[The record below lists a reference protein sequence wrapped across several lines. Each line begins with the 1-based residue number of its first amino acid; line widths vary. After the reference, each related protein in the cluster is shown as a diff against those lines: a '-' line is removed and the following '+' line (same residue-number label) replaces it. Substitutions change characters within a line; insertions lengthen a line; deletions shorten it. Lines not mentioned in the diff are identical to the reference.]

1 MEGKPLVNG
10 QRQVYNTSNPD
21 FNPGIPWKRRA
32 FSMIQQMQVV
42 AGSVFTLFLL
52 MAVGYW
58 FGKRG
63 TLQEETLSRLSTV
76 LLYAVIPCAMINAFQ
91 AERSPETDAWL
102 LRAFLALGISYGLYM
117 LLCPLLYRKED
128 PSRRGVLRF
137 AAIYGN
143 VGFMGLPLVQS
154 VLGDSGA
161 IVAAVSL
168 VVFNVLTFVHGAVL
182 IGGKGSISLKK
193 AMINPGT
200 VGFLISMLL
209 YLTGI
214 PLAGPI
220 GDGVKYVASLNTPLA
235 MIVIGGQMAKANL
248 GAAFR
253 DRRLYAVSAIKLIG
267 LPLFTALVLF
277 PFRDDA
283 VLYTALVLLSGSPT
297 AGITSIFAQ
306 SMQKDTG
313 TAARQ
318 ITFSTLLC
326 ILTLPLAAAL
336 AGLLAG

>member
-1 MEGKPLVNG
+1 
-10 QRQVYNTSNPD
+10 
-21 FNPGIPWKRRA
+21 
-32 FSMIQQMQVV
+32 MIQQLQVV
-42 AGSVFTLFLL
+42 AGSVLTLFLL

-63 TLQEETLSRLSTV
+63 TLQEDTLSRLSNV
-76 LLYAVIPCAMINAFQ
+76 LLHAVIPCAMVNAFQ
-91 AERSPETDAWL
+91 AERTPETDAWL
-102 LRAFLALGISYGLYM
+102 LRAFLALAISYGLYM

-128 PSRRGVLRF
+128 PCRRGILRF

-161 IVAAVSL
+161 MVAAVSL
-168 VVFNVLTFVHGAVL
+168 VVFNVLTFVHGSVL
-182 IGGKGSISLKK
+182 IGGMGSFSLKK
-193 AMINPGT
+193 ALLNPGT
-200 VGFLISMLL
+200 VGFAASLLL

-220 GDGVKYVASLNTPLA
+220 GDGVKYMASLNTPLA
-235 MIVIGGQMAKANL
+235 MIVIGGQMSKANL

-253 DRRLYAVSAIKLIG
+253 DRRLYAVSAVKLIG
-267 LPLFTALVLF
+267 LPLLTALVLF
-277 PFRDDA
+277 PFRGDT

-306 SMQKDTG
+306 SMRKETG

-318 ITFSTLLC
+318 VTLSTLFC
-326 ILTLPLAAAL
+326 IITLPLAAAL
-336 AGLLAG
+336 AALLSG